1 MSDTHSIPSHDTE
14 PENHQDPAARVDD
27 FLKQYA
33 SVVRAE
39 RAPSGA
45 RARLREALG
54 VEGARSSQQA
64 YSAESTDR
72 PTTAAKALVTPRRP
86 HRFPRYAIAA
96 ASTAALIL
104 AGAGAIALEADGP
117 QGAGPAATSVQ
128 QTDGSPAEDP
138 GSSAGNFFVLKAWAD
153 EAQEANVPVASS
165 DPLGINWL
173 HPAFVTSWESWEG
186 DPVFGE
192 LLAPGEALTY
202 FNFDAQCEGANLASI
217 SYRIDNENAFFEYF
231 DWQEVDRLTEAG
243 GDPQQVVEYGPSFTL
258 TYGSGGTAATAFTRL
273 YVISPCPDEYA
284 RNPHAVEGYA
294 EAARVL
300 DGSTITLTA
309 TFNDGT
315 TQERAYRIA
324 MAENF
329 DEKCREFLDEYFAAW
344 DIVGRQGKE
353 AILDETSDAPK
364 LFTLESIDA

>member
-33 SVVRAE
+33 SAARAE
-39 RAPSGA
+39 RAPASA
-45 RARLREALG
+45 RMRLQEAFEAHAATSAEQ
-54 VEGARSSQQA
+54 VRCTEGAGASSEA
-64 YSAESTDR
+64 SSSSGR
-72 PTTAAKALVTPRRP
+72 MRRPRRTA
-86 HRFPRYAIAA
+86 RYAVAA
-96 ASTAALIL
+96 ASAAVLIL

-128 QTDGSPAEDP
+128 QTNDSPAEDP

-202 FNFDAQCEGANLASI
+202 FNFDAQCEGANLASV

-231 DWQEVDRLTEAG
+231 DWQEVGRLTEAG
-243 GDPQQVVEYGPSFTL
+243 DDPQQVVEYGPSFTL
-258 TYGSGGTAATAFTRL
+258 TYGSDGTAATAFTRL